1 MEQNKEVE
9 KPTTEHLASEIIAE
23 EKAKSKAKDRGII
36 AIGIALI
43 VITLGMAILNYRNNC
58 DWRELFASY
67 DYVSQNGEG
76 INYYNSDVGGNVNNG
91 AENKETKK

>member
-1 MEQNKEVE
+1 M
-9 KPTTEHLASEIIAE
+9 IAE
-23 EKAKSKAKDRGII
+23 EKAKSKAKDRVIAVLII
-36 AIGIALI
+36 AFT
-43 VITLGMAILNYRNNC
+43 VITLGMAMLNYRNDR

-76 INYYNSDVGGNVNNG
+76 INYYNSEVGGNVNNG